1 MFSVPGNAT
10 ICVLDSRQLSTSEN
24 PFRFNRVLSDM
35 TNEWNRTT
43 HSYTMA
49 AMHGIYLVAWSVGA
63 GASTQIAFTL
73 MKSDSPYAGI
83 TSTRQGS
90 DRKDFDTIGREI
102 MVDLTAADRIHV
114 SSGHGTYS
122 STNYYTSLSIFSV
135 TDAMG
140 PFPVAFSVARDQ
152 PVTGFTNPV
161 AFNIVLANEWFY
173 FDTISHRFSV
183 PITGTYYF
191 SFSVGLF
198 ERSTADFVLY
208 VNEDPF
214 VNIIRSSTVHSGTDT
229 IGRSIMMNLNADD
242 TVHIV
247 NNNNQLALSSEALEI
262 SFSGFLY
269 SPAHGTKV
277 NIV

>member
-1 MFSVPGNAT
+1 
-10 ICVLDSRQLSTSEN
+10 
-24 PFRFNRVLSDM
+24 M
-35 TNEWNRTT
+35 TNEWNRTS
-43 HSYTMA
+43 HKYTMA
-49 AMHGIYLVAWSVGA
+49 AMHGIHFVAWSVGA
-63 GASTQIAFTL
+63 RGSTQIAFTL

-90 DRKDFDTIGREI
+90 DRKNYDTIGREI

-173 FDTISHRFSV
+173 FDTINHRFSA

-198 ERSTADFVLY
+198 EQSTADFVLY